1 MEAVIP
7 ISNKPFRSLLE
18 SLEEVFVEVLQV
30 VVLCKGKVDGRMIGG
45 SMISC

>member
-1 MEAVIP
+1 MEAVVP

-30 VVLCKGKVDGRMIGG
+30 VVLCKGQVSRRMIGG
-45 SMISC
+45 RIISC